1 MGCSSLL
8 LLLSFL
14 HKTPFSDT
22 WRKYH
27 SVSTKGADGKEV
39 IFLVKNPSS
48 VTRQAN
54 SPLVSISSSTTHS
67 ARKAYLPAPSS
78 TVTKLVASGPRCR
91 VCPER
96 HEGRPLQSL
105 RPFRCIVI
113 RCPRDN
119 PCTRMTIMRS
129 TGFWRNEH
137 GGFCQQM
144 KRRSAGRAAPDR
156 CNGRREGATLLR
168 RVNTVKNRCSK
179 N

>member
-1 MGCSSLL
+1 MTAHSLLFASLCAVFVIGLYAVISFCAVEEWYPQKYTWLNAAGSLL

-14 HKTPFSDT
+14 HKTLFSDT

-39 IFLVKNPSS
+39 IFLV
-48 VTRQAN
+48 RN
-54 SPLVSISSSTTHS
+54 SLLCH
-67 ARKAYLPAPSS
+67 PAGQF
-78 TVTKLVASGPRCR
+78 AS
-91 VCPER
+91 
-96 HEGRPLQSL
+96 
-105 RPFRCIVI
+105 
-113 RCPRDN
+113 CPRDN

-137 GGFCQQM
+137 GGFCQQT

-168 RVNTVKNRCSK
+168 RANTVKNRSSK
-179 N
+179 Y